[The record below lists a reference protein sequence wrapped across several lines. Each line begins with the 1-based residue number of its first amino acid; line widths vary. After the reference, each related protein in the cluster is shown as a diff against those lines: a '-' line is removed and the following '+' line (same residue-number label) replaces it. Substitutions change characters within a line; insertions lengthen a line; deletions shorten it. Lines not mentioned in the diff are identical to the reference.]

1 MNELDDLE
9 YLMNPVLY
17 DKYKQISTKEDNLE
31 FLKDKKF
38 YRKRIQHIAKECS
51 KYGIVKDVEKPDA
64 SLLNAFDNFA
74 RHCIEYFKMIDESE
88 IYQDEY
94 SDMKSIDN
102 TDTNHKD
109 SHPEIINDLNT
120 DFLMSGEK
128 KIVSM
133 DDFITKKKGKISTKP
148 IHLPKQKTVDVTQ
161 DKYRVKGVKKY
172 KLKENKSNVSIDGLE
187 KGNV

>member
-1 MNELDDLE
+1 MNEQDDLE

-17 DKYKQISTKEDNLE
+17 DKYKQLSTKEQNHA

-51 KYGIVKDVEKPDA
+51 KYGIVKDVEKPDTT
-64 SLLNAFDNFA
+64 LLNAFDNFA
-74 RHCIEYFKMIDESE
+74 RQCIEYFKMIDESE

-94 SDMKSIDN
+94 SNMKSSDMICSKDEIVESDN
-102 TDTNHKD
+102 
-109 SHPEIINDLNT
+109 INDLNA
-120 DFLMSGEK
+120 DFLMSREK

-133 DDFITKKKGKISTKP
+133 DDFVTKKKGKVSAKP
-148 IHLPKQKTVDVTQ
+148 IHLPKQKTADVTQ
-161 DKYRVKGVKKY
+161 DKYRTKGVKQN
-172 KLKENKSNVSIDGLE
+172 KLKKNKSNNNIHGLE